1 MKQNP
6 GKSPI
11 VSLFLTSGWRNTGLE
26 RPCWVAWLH
35 VATWLECGKPK
46 PEPSLLLVSVH
57 PSHLCP
63 MCLFLLEQGLRPPF
77 TCVKHGGGEIF
88 LFFGIAGSTVSVTSS
103 QKSNLYSEMNV
114 CSPPSPGLCSAQGPT
129 HQSTRHRARRAGMK
143 IMDAIWIFTFKFNTF
158 LLNSWSNVC
167 IVYILLNINVLP
179 WK

>member
-1 MKQNP
+1 M
-6 GKSPI
+6 
-11 VSLFLTSGWRNTGLE
+11 SLFLTSGWRNTGLE

-57 PSHLCP
+57 PSHLCH

-103 QKSNLYSEMNV
+103 QESNLYSEMNI
-114 CSPPSPGLCSAQGPT
+114 CSPPSPGLCSDQGPT
-129 HQSTRHRARRAGMK
+129 HQNTRHRARRAGMK
-143 IMDAIWIFTFKFNTF
+143 IMDAIWIFTFQIQHIFIE
-158 LLNSWSNVC
+158 LLKQCLYCLYST
-167 IVYILLNINVLP
+167 
-179 WK
+179 KH